1 MLQFKTRTAAVLLLG
16 SLVATGCATRG
27 ALRESVEQQQAAL
40 EAAIQAERSE
50 RVAADERLARD
61 LAQLRTDL
69 QAMRTEFG
77 AEIEAVAQG
86 LKFLMPVHFAFDEAA
101 VRSADYA
108 ALEAFASIVN
118 RHYNGSLVTVEGFTD
133 PAGTVAYNRVLSQ
146 RRAEAVR
153 DHLIEV
159 GLQAQIRPVGY
170 GEDRLVVP
178 GAAKDDPGAQLN
190 RRVVFVIESPA
201 RDAIVADAAL
211 PPR

>member
-1 MLQFKTRTAAVLLLG
+1 MLRFNTRTAAVLLLG

-50 RVAADERLARD
+50 RVAADERLASD

-86 LKFLMPVHFAFDEAA
+86 LQFIMPVHFAFDEAE
-101 VRSADYA
+101 VRSADYS
-108 ALEAFASIVN
+108 ALEAFASVVN
-118 RHYNGSLVTVEGFTD
+118 RHYNGSLVTVEGFAD
-133 PAGTVAYNRVLSQ
+133 PAGTVAYNRALSQ

-153 DHLIEV
+153 DHLIDV

-178 GAAKDDPGAQLN
+178 GAAKDDPGALLN

-201 RDAIVADAAL
+201 QGAFVADAAL
-211 PPR
+211 PRR